1 MRPLSAAFCV
11 TSIATTMVVEILT
24 MGALFVTTACAAPEP
39 HRPFSERL
47 VDAAKERT
55 THRVTYDGRY
65 VEMVY
70 PNGDVPA
77 GIGVC
82 TDVVIRSYRALG
94 IDLQQLVHEDMQL
107 AFSEYP
113 NMQVWGLTK
122 PDSNID
128 HRRVLNLRVFFE
140 RHGESLP
147 ISDDPADYIPGD
159 LVTWDLAEDGD
170 GTKRPHIGIVTEQM
184 SRDGKR
190 PKIVHNIGWGPDM
203 NDMLFWF
210 KITGHYRYAGP
221 QDLPAARVSSTTTED
236 ASAPD

>member
-1 MRPLSAAFCV
+1 MIRQ
-11 TSIATTMVVEILT
+11 
-24 MGALFVTTACAAPEP
+24 ALVLGSLLVATACAAPEP
-39 HRPFSERL
+39 QAPFSERL

-65 VEMVY
+65 VEIAY

-77 GIGVC
+77 EIGVC
-82 TDVVIRSYRALG
+82 TDVVIRSYRTLD
-94 IDLQQLVHEDMQL
+94 IDLQQLVHEDMQV

-113 NMQVWGLTK
+113 NLQVWGLTK
-122 PDSNID
+122 PDTNID
-128 HRRVLNLRVFFE
+128 HRRVLNLRIFFE

-147 ISDDPADYIPGD
+147 ISDDPADYRPGD

-170 GTKRPHIGIVTEQM
+170 GTKRPHIGIVTDQM
-184 SRDGKR
+184 SLDGKR

-210 KITGHYRYAGP
+210 KITGHYRYSGP
-221 QDLPAARVSSTTTED
+221 QDLPAVKVASSVIDAED
-236 ASAPD
+236 GNDFD